1 MVSYYVTQIVRG
13 LLWQM
18 ALLLLLLLFYYYYY
32 CYYYCFYYYGYYYY
46 YYHYYPQFIIS
57 FSFIQVYTSKKL
69 LSKLVSNVINTTP

>member
-1 MVSYYVTQIVRG
+1 MVSYYVAQIVRG

-32 CYYYCFYYYGYYYY
+32 CYYYCFYHYGYYY

-69 LSKLVSNVINTTP
+69 LSELVSNVINTTP